1 MFLVNRPL
9 RPIVSAKS
17 RLLGSV
23 HTYSEERGFCT
34 HDYCILVVDDCR
46 INQKITMRTLTR
58 LGYPAHVVADGQQAL
73 EALKRYPYALVL
85 MDCQMPVMNGHQAA
99 REIRRRET
107 PGEHLP
113 IIAYSTSSLSEEQT
127 KCFTA
132 GMDAFV
138 EKPCTPEY
146 LEAVLQHWL
155 EKSKIG
161 VG

>member
-1 MFLVNRPL
+1 MFLSENSLPL
-9 RPIVSAKS
+9 IASTG
-17 RLLGSV
+17 L
-23 HTYSEERGFCT
+23 HTATRVPSDSEKQGFDT

-73 EALKRYPYALVL
+73 EALTHYPYALVL
-85 MDCQMPVMNGHQAA
+85 MDCQMPVMDGYQAA
-99 REIRRRET
+99 REIRRREA
-107 PGEHLP
+107 PRQHLP
-113 IIAYSTSSLSEEQT
+113 IIAYSTSVSSEEQT
-127 KCFTA
+127 QCFTA

-138 EKPCTPEY
+138 EKPCTGEY

-155 EKSKIG
+155 EISKAG